1 LREYIREGYSMS
13 DQYKAVVCQRCG
25 RGFMLTT
32 TYRDFLGRRGV
43 KVVTPVLCTTCFL
56 RGGPLPKQQGRVKW
70 FSPRRHY
77 GFIVTGEG
85 EDVFFHQRQL
95 FRDNEVSKGQTVRF
109 HVRFSLKG
117 PEALNVEL
125 VEE

>member
-1 LREYIREGYSMS
+1 MS
-13 DQYKAVVCQRCG
+13 NQHQAATCQRCG

-32 TYRDFLGRRGV
+32 TYRDFLGRRGAR
-43 KVVTPVLCTTCFL
+43 VVTPVLCMACFL
-56 RGGPLPKQQGRVKW
+56 KAGPLPKQQGKVKW

-77 GFIVTGEG
+77 GFIITGKG
-85 EDVFFHQRQL
+85 EEIFFHQHQL
-95 FRDNEVSKGQTVRF
+95 LKDNEVHEVHKGQRAQF
-109 HVRFSLKG
+109 HVRYSNKG